1 MGHFFDSDTEVTPGA
16 DGIYNAEITDRWT
29 GLHGRPLGSYG
40 LAVGMRA
47 LARQMPHSDPLSVSA
62 YFLRPIEVGPAETR
76 TELVHKGR
84 RMSFGQVTLSQ
95 GGEEK
100 LRAVAAFAD
109 LPDLDGP
116 ASSFGDAPQLPPP
129 DECVDPLADL
139 AMPGITLL
147 DRVEYR
153 TTEVPGW
160 LRGEPGTSPTR
171 DFWMRLRDGREPD
184 PLALTFLWDAMS
196 PMVLEIGRA
205 PSTTLE
211 AAIHIRRRPAPGWL
225 ACRAATRHITG
236 SLCEENMGIWDSTGN
251 LVAQSRQLT
260 LLTP

>member
-16 DGIYNAEITDRWT
+16 DGIYSAEMTDRWT
-29 GLHGRPLGSYG
+29 ALHGTPLGSYG
-40 LAVGMRA
+40 LAVGVRA
-47 LARQMPHSDPLSVSA
+47 LAQQMPHSDPLSVSA
-62 YFLRPIEVGPAETR
+62 YFLRPIEVGQTEMR
-76 TELVHKGR
+76 TESVRKGR

-100 LRAVAAFAD
+100 LRAIATFAD

-129 DECVDPLADL
+129 DECVDPLAGL
-139 AMPGITLL
+139 SMPGITLL

-160 LRGEPGTSPTR
+160 LRGDPGATPAR

-196 PMVLEIGRA
+196 PMVPEIGRA
-205 PSTTLE
+205 RPRPWRRPSTS
-211 AAIHIRRRPAPGWL
+211 AAAPPRAGWPAEPPP
-225 ACRAATRHITG
+225 ATSRAPCAKKTWTSGTRQETWWP
-236 SLCEENMGIWDSTGN
+236 NPAN
-251 LVAQSRQLT
+251 
-260 LLTP
+260 